1 MSIVVFED
9 PQCELLAPITTARL
23 AATMT
28 CGSFR
33 LVDIVAP
40 LSDEIYGISRPYL
53 QTLQRIDF
61 PQLRVLDEVP
71 GVSGSN
77 QPERPVRLLLNARVV
92 PTKKNFLQIQK
103 LFRMTENR
111 SAATHPIVVW
121 DREHIAAVLNPP
133 WTAEQM
139 FDFGYLG
146 VEEWQVKCQEFES
159 LDFDLRTVAVPHELI
174 SSNMAS
180 IRENL
185 EWRIELGES
194 QTEPNKSHPTVSTL
208 RQLSDGLFLADGATV
223 GEYVLTDTKKGPIII
238 DQGAQVGPYT
248 LLRGPIYIGRNAKI
262 LEHSAI
268 KDAVSL
274 SHTTK
279 IGGEVE
285 ASIIEPYSNKQHHG
299 FLGHSYLGSWIN
311 LGAGTCNSDLKN
323 TYGMVNME
331 YSFGKASTEMQ
342 FLGCIM
348 GDYSKTAIN
357 TGIFTGKVIGVC
369 SMMYGFVTS
378 NVPSFVNY
386 ARLFGQMASLPPEV
400 MVSTQ
405 HRMFARRNV
414 QQRGCDVQL
423 IYDMHRITQM
433 ERDRFGD
440 ALAL

>member
-9 PQCELLAPITTARL
+9 PQCEMLAPITTARL
-23 AATMT
+23 AAAMT

-33 LVDIVAP
+33 LIDLLEP
-40 LSDEIYGISRPYL
+40 LDNDIYGISRPYL
-53 QTLQRIDF
+53 QTIQRVDF
-61 PQLRVLDEVP
+61 SSLKMVDE
-71 GVSGSN
+71 GFN
-77 QPERPVRLLLNARVV
+77 ETRPERSIGLLLNARLA
-92 PTKKNFLQIQK
+92 PTKQNFETIQS
-103 LFRMTENR
+103 LLHLSRQSPPN
-111 SAATHPIVVW
+111 ATPKVVW
-121 DREHIAAVLNPP
+121 DREHVAAVIHPP
-133 WTAEQM
+133 WSVEQL
-139 FDFGYLG
+139 FHYGYLG
-146 VEEWQVKCQEFES
+146 VDEWLEKAKTFEAVDWK
-159 LDFDLRTVAVPHELI
+159 LNTIAVPHELI
-174 SSNMAS
+174 ACNMEC
-180 IRENL
+180 IRDSL
-185 EWRIELGES
+185 EWRIALGANGS
-194 QTEPNKSHPTVSTL
+194 QEASGAPHVSGL
-208 RQLSDGLFLADGATV
+208 RQLSDGLFLADGASV
-223 GEYVLTDTKKGPIII
+223 GDYVLTDTRKGPIVI
-238 DQGAQVGPYT
+238 DSGAQIGPYT
-248 LLRGPIYIGRNAKI
+248 LLRGPIYIGKKARI

-285 ASIIEPYSNKQHHG
+285 ASVVEPFSNKQHHG

-323 TYGMVNME
+323 TYGTVNME
-331 YSFGKASTEMQ
+331 YGFGKAATNMQ

-405 HRMFARRNV
+405 QRMFARRDV

-440 ALAL
+440 GLTL